1 MRQQYAVTR
10 ASFLILFLIS
20 SLCIFSQNTPVK
32 RIDFNGTLID
42 AETGAPIEFA
52 TIQIPDH
59 ALWAISDMDG
69 KFKIPGMKPGVYT
82 CEISV
87 LGYQKTIKKIEIKP
101 EMKLTVIKLSPMTL
115 ALNEVVVTAQ
125 EQRMGSASRI
135 DQSAIQHI
143 QPKSVEDM
151 LQLLPGNLT
160 KNPDL
165 NNVGQAY
172 IREVSSNDNNAL
184 GTSVMVDGAPLSND
198 ANMQVLSTS
207 KSGTSLNAQS
217 VSGKGL
223 DLRTIS
229 PDNIESMEVI
239 RGIPS
244 VEYGNLTSGAVIIK
258 TRSGV
263 TPLEVKLKAD
273 PFSKMA
279 YAGKGFL
286 ISEKMGAMNISADY
300 SRMQIYVNAITGLTG
315 LRPIWDIPILL

>member
-1 MRQQYAVTR
+1 
-10 ASFLILFLIS
+10 
-20 SLCIFSQNTPVK
+20 
-32 RIDFNGTLID
+32 
-42 AETGAPIEFA
+42 
-52 TIQIPDH
+52 
-59 ALWAISDMDG
+59 
-69 KFKIPGMKPGVYT
+69 
-82 CEISV
+82 
-87 LGYQKTIKKIEIKP
+87 
-101 EMKLTVIKLSPMTL
+101 
-115 ALNEVVVTAQ
+115 
-125 EQRMGSASRI
+125 
-135 DQSAIQHI
+135 
-143 QPKSVEDM
+143 M

-300 SRMQIYVNAITGLTG
+300 SQSYADIRKRYNGFDRITANLGYSNTFMKSSRPLTFNMR
-315 LRPIWDIPILL
+315 LAYYQNINSEK